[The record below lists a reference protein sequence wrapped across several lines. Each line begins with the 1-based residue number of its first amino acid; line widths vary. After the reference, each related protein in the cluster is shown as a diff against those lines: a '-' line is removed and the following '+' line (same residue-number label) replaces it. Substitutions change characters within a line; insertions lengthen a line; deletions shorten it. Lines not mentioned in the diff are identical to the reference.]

1 MLEDPWADLMMA
13 SAHMDNSVSNDSLMP
28 QVGDSFIDPAP
39 DVPDIL
45 ENNAEDLSAYS
56 FTEPLNEAPKT
67 EIASDRTTTS
77 IDHNDIDKDINVMS
91 DSMIPQVGDSILERN
106 EATSS
111 AISSSSPE
119 IKF

>member
-1 MLEDPWADLMMA
+1 MMMA

-39 DVPDIL
+39 DVPDNL

-56 FTEPLNEAPKT
+56 FTEPLEEAPKT
-67 EIASDRTTTS
+67 EEAASDRTTTS

-106 EATSS
+106 